1 MVLRI
6 KGFGQ
11 FADLTGARKRGW
23 CFCGRGG
30 RGWYTNAHYVLS
42 KLSYADPSLIQFCL
56 KGNNKSKSAS
66 KRVF

>member
-23 CFCGRGG
+23 CFW
-30 RGWYTNAHYVLS
+30 GWYTNAHYVLS